1 MKSIVKQELR
11 SVHKEVDVTY
21 YVTEDGQEFEYLEAA
36 EQHEKL
42 MKIKQAGVNVDLPAE
57 INFYY
62 VQNIEE
68 IEAIMGDDFVNGN
81 TEEINEYNYP
91 CWVGIET
98 INSYGYGDE
107 YFLTNLSDVKDK
119 CEKYFEMYQAMVNKV
134 EG

>member
-1 MKSIVKQELR
+1 
-11 SVHKEVDVTY
+11 
-21 YVTEDGQEFEYLEAA
+21 
-36 EQHEKL
+36 
-42 MKIKQAGVNVDLPAE
+42 MKIKQAGVNVELPAE
-57 INFYY
+57 INCYY
-62 VQNIEE
+62 VQSIEE

-98 INSYGYGDE
+98 TNSYGYGDE